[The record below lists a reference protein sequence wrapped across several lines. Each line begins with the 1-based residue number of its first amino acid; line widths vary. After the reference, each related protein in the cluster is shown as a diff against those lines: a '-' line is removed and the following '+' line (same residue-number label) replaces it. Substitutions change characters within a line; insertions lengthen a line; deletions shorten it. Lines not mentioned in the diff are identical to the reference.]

1 MKVVT
6 NARELPSACAF
17 VPTMGALHAGH
28 ASLIKKARE
37 HSDRVVVSIFIN
49 PLQFE
54 NKDDLA
60 KYPRTPEFDID
71 LAASAGAT
79 HLWLPNVAE
88 IYPGEVTKISAG
100 ALGDIYEG
108 VKRPGHFDGVLT
120 VVNRLFELV
129 KPTWAIFGEKDF
141 QQLIL
146 IKSMKSG
153 VQIIG
158 APTVRD
164 ADGLALSS
172 RNVRLDPA
180 GRKAATVIS
189 RALFA
194 ASQETTLESAQRLV
208 LQILS
213 DEATFTCDYAE
224 IIDETEFIPATQST
238 THARAIIAGWING
251 IRLIDNMAMKLGA
264 RS

>member
-1 MKVVT
+1 MKIAV
-6 NARELPSACAF
+6 AAKELAVDGACAF

-37 HSDRVVVSIFIN
+37 YSDRVVVSIFIN

-79 HLWLPNVAE
+79 HLWLPHVAE
-88 IYPGEVTKISAG
+88 IYPGEVKKISAG

-141 QQLIL
+141 QQLTL
-146 IKSMKSG
+146 IKSMKSD

-172 RNVRLDPA
+172 RNVRVSD
-180 GRKAATVIS
+180 RQAALIIH
-189 RALFA
+189 RALLF
-194 ASQETTLESAQRLV
+194 ASQEKEINRARKVMNEVLASEESFTL
-208 LQILS
+208 
-213 DEATFTCDYAE
+213 DYAE
-224 IIDETEFIPATQST
+224 IINEGNFAPALQSD
-238 THARAIIAGWING
+238 ANKRAIIAGWVNSV
-251 IRLIDNMAMKLGA
+251 RLIDNMPMNGGA
-264 RS
+264 Q

>member
-1 MKVVT
+1 MKIAVSAT
-6 NARELPSACAF
+6 ELTVDGACAF
-17 VPTMGALHAGH
+17 VPTMGALHEGH

-37 HSDRVVVSIFIN
+37 YSDRVVVSIFIN

-60 KYPRTPEFDID
+60 KYPRTPEFDIE

-79 HLWLPNVAE
+79 HLWLPPVDE
-88 IYPGEVTKISAG
+88 IYPGEVMKISAG

-141 QQLIL
+141 QQLTL

-172 RNVRLDPA
+172 RNVRVSDRNAASVIFRAL
-180 GRKAATVIS
+180 KAAAKEKNIDVARS
-189 RALFA
+189 VMADVLGSEQSF
-194 ASQETTLESAQRLV
+194 TL
-208 LQILS
+208 
-213 DEATFTCDYAE
+213 DYAE
-224 IIDETEFIPATQST
+224 IINENNFEMAQQSDT
-238 THARAIIAGWING
+238 NRRAIIAGWVNG
-251 IRLIDNMAMKLGA
+251 IRLIDNMPMNGA
-264 RS
+264 TR

>member
-1 MKVVT
+1 MKIAVS
-6 NARELPSACAF
+6 AKELTVDVACAF

-37 HSDRVVVSIFIN
+37 YSDTVVVSIFIN

-60 KYPRTPEFDID
+60 KYPHTPEFDIEI
-71 LAASAGAT
+71 AANAGAT
-79 HLWLPNVAE
+79 HLWLPHVDE
-88 IYPGEVTKISAG
+88 IYPTDFKKVSAG
-100 ALGDIYEG
+100 ALGDVYEG

-141 QQLIL
+141 QQLTL
-146 IKSMKSG
+146 IKSMKSN

-164 ADGLALSS
+164 SDGLALSS
-172 RNVRLDPA
+172 RNIRISD
-180 GRKAATVIS
+180 REAALVIY
-189 RALFA
+189 RALIA
-194 ASQETTLESAQRLV
+194 AAQEKNIDSARAVMTEVLKSEESF
-208 LQILS
+208 
-213 DEATFTCDYAE
+213 TFDYAE
-224 IIDETEFIPATQST
+224 IINESNFEKASQDDENK
-238 THARAIIAGWING
+238 RAIIAGWVNG
-251 IRLIDNMAMKLGA
+251 IRLIDNMPMNGGI
-264 RS
+264 R

>member
-1 MKVVT
+1 MKIAV
-6 NARELPSACAF
+6 AAKELAVDGACAF

-37 HSDRVVVSIFIN
+37 YSDTVIVSIFIN

-79 HLWLPNVAE
+79 HLWLPNVSE

-100 ALGDIYEG
+100 TLGDIYEG

-141 QQLIL
+141 QQLTL
-146 IKSMKSG
+146 IKSMKSD

-164 ADGLALSS
+164 ANGLALSS
-172 RNVRLDPA
+172 RNVRVSD
-180 GRKAATVIS
+180 REAALIIH
-189 RALFA
+189 RALLF
-194 ASQETTLESAQRLV
+194 ASQEKEINRAREVMNEVLASEESFTL
-208 LQILS
+208 
-213 DEATFTCDYAE
+213 DYAE
-224 IIDETEFIPATQST
+224 IINEENFAPALQSDRSK
-238 THARAIIAGWING
+238 RAIIAGWVNG
-251 IRLIDNMAMKLGA
+251 VRLIDNMPMNGGA
-264 RS
+264 Q

>member
-1 MKVVT
+1 MKIAVSAKELVVDG
-6 NARELPSACAF
+6 ACAF
-17 VPTMGALHAGH
+17 VPTMGALHTGH

-37 HSDRVVVSIFIN
+37 YSDTVVVSIFIN

-79 HLWLPNVAE
+79 HLWLPNVDE
-88 IYPGEVTKISAG
+88 IYPGEVVKISAG
-100 ALGDIYEG
+100 VLGDIYEG

-141 QQLIL
+141 QQLTL
-146 IKSMKSG
+146 IRSMKSN

-172 RNVRLDPA
+172 RNVRLSDQV
-180 GRKAATVIS
+180 AALVIY
-189 RALFA
+189 RALLFA
-194 ASQETTLESAQRLV
+194 SKEKEINRAREVMNEVLATEESFTL
-208 LQILS
+208 
-213 DEATFTCDYAE
+213 DYAE
-224 IIDETEFIPATQST
+224 IINEDNFEPAVQSDRNK
-238 THARAIIAGWING
+238 RAIIAGWVNG
-251 IRLIDNMAMKLGA
+251 IRLIDNMPMNGSAQ
-264 RS
+264 

>member
-1 MKVVT
+1 MKIAV
-6 NARELPSACAF
+6 AAKELAVDGACAF

-37 HSDRVVVSIFIN
+37 YSDRVVVSIFIN

-54 NKDDLA
+54 NKDDLV

-79 HLWLPNVAE
+79 HLWLPHVAE

-141 QQLIL
+141 QQLTL
-146 IKSMKSG
+146 IKSMKSD

-158 APTVRD
+158 APTVHD

-172 RNVRLDPA
+172 RNVRVSD
-180 GRKAATVIS
+180 RQAALIIH
-189 RALFA
+189 RALLL
-194 ASQETTLESAQRLV
+194 ASQEKEINRARKVMNEVLASEESFTL
-208 LQILS
+208 
-213 DEATFTCDYAE
+213 DYAE
-224 IIDETEFIPATQST
+224 IINEGNFAPALQSD
-238 THARAIIAGWING
+238 ANKRAIIAGWVNSV
-251 IRLIDNMAMKLGA
+251 RLIDNIQ
-264 RS
+264 

>member
-1 MKVVT
+1 MKIAV
-6 NARELPSACAF
+6 AAKELAVDGACAF

-37 HSDRVVVSIFIN
+37 YSDRVVVSIFIN

-54 NKDDLA
+54 NKDDLV

-79 HLWLPNVAE
+79 HLWLPHVAE

-141 QQLIL
+141 QQLTL
-146 IKSMKSG
+146 IKSMKSD

-172 RNVRLDPA
+172 RNVRVSD
-180 GRKAATVIS
+180 RQAALIIH
-189 RALFA
+189 RALLF
-194 ASQETTLESAQRLV
+194 ASQEKEINRGREVMNEVLASEESFTL
-208 LQILS
+208 
-213 DEATFTCDYAE
+213 DYAE
-224 IIDETEFIPATQST
+224 IINEGNFAPALQSD
-238 THARAIIAGWING
+238 ANKRAIIAGWVNSV
-251 IRLIDNMAMKLGA
+251 RLIDNMPMNGGA
-264 RS
+264 Q